1 MASALSK
8 SLVKKARKTAKE
20 RKSWGSEREFG
31 DDRNGRGGFTS
42 QQEEHMLVKQWMKRK

>member
-31 DDRNGRGGFTS
+31 DDRNGRGGS
-42 QQEEHMLVKQWMKRK
+42 PHSRKNICWLSNG